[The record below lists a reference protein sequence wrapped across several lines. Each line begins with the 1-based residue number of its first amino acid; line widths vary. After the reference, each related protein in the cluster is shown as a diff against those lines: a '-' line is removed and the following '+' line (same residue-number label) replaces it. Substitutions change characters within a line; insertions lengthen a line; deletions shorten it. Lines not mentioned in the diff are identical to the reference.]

1 MNPEKK
7 ETKMT
12 RWLLLATIALLVLV
26 LGLQLWQI
34 FSRRTNAGAATQEAG
49 TLPPAAAVS
58 NGKAAM
64 IEDVQSLNP
73 ALSAEDLSRLGAEE
87 LEQLYETGAP
97 NLPIGVTAAAQAAE
111 EYAGTLE
118 VDSVTS
124 KTDPEL
130 DEAPAH
136 YEVEL
141 HHPTLGEFEYKI
153 DAYTGDVLEGVPDI
167 MQSFRNETVPDAG
180 VPVSK
185 EQVPAPEAQK
195 PAAEANPPAGQAQKP
210 NVQQPAVGEEAA
222 KSAAFTHAGISAA
235 DAVDVQCKLDWED
248 GRQVYEI
255 DFWVSNTEYDYEV
268 DASSGV
274 VLKAEQERYGYRTGA
289 ATQPPDD
296 GEEAAKSAAFT
307 HAGVS
312 AADVTAVQCKL
323 DWEDG
328 RQVYDIEFW
337 VGNTEYDY
345 EIDASNHA
353 VLKSGLD
360 LHGGNAAQPSGSLIG
375 EEAAKKAALSHAG
388 VSAAEAGYIR
398 WELDEDDGRQIYEIE
413 FQIGNVEYE
422 YEIDAAGGTV
432 LKAERDT

>member
-58 NGKAAM
+58 HGKAAM

-97 NLPIGVTAAAQAAE
+97 GLPIGVAAAAQAAE

-180 VPVSK
+180 VPISK

-210 NVQQPAVGEEAA
+210 NVQQPV
-222 KSAAFTHAGISAA
+222 I
-235 DAVDVQCKLDWED
+235 
-248 GRQVYEI
+248 
-255 DFWVSNTEYDYEV
+255 
-268 DASSGV
+268 
-274 VLKAEQERYGYRTGA
+274 
-289 ATQPPDD
+289 

-398 WELDEDDGRQIYEIE
+398 
-413 FQIGNVEYE
+413 
-422 YEIDAAGGTV
+422 
-432 LKAERDT
+432 